1 MIKIIHEKLIMCLIF
16 PESVLFCFWGLGE
29 AKKRK
34 IDIKPRKRRETVER
48 ECNIFLTLWA
58 SSDLFGLLTFLC
70 PMRKRS
76 LLY

>member
-1 MIKIIHEKLIMCLIF
+1 MIKIIHAKLIMCLIF
-16 PESVLFCFWGLGE
+16 PESDLFCSLGLGE

-34 IDIKPRKRRETVER
+34 IDIKLRKRHEAVER

-58 SSDLFGLLTFLC
+58 SNDLCGLLTFLC

-76 LLY
+76 LFY